1 MVKFYKMHSL
11 GNDFMVLDAVTH
23 ESVIST
29 AMIKGWAQRHEGIG
43 FYPCHVWRLGDLSR
57 GVHVL
62 WFLPL
67 FLDARLPWALSL
79 FKAWVCCGFF
89 SIYLIFFLQLCRY
102 HPFCHYFCGTRG
114 DGHFYQSGCIEAFY

>member
-43 FYPCHVWRLGDLSR
+43 FDQLLVIAPQNSQTLTFTTSSIMPMAAKPSSVQRH
-57 GVHVL
+57 
-62 WFLPL
+62 PL
-67 FLDARLPWALSL
+67 RCMVGA
-79 FKAWVCCGFF
+79 
-89 SIYLIFFLQLCRY
+89 
-102 HPFCHYFCGTRG
+102 
-114 DGHFYQSGCIEAFY
+114 AFGP